1 MKDLIHELLPH
12 APQMGLYVAPNI
24 PEGLVQNA
32 LGNYGGEMEAEEVLA
47 LYDATLMGNA
57 KDGAVFALDRFVFQN
72 NALHHAQV
80 VRYED
85 VVRVDKKRGLL
96 KGAKILLEV
105 NRGRATFDLELDC
118 SGKPK
123 AAEFLYRFLHE
134 AMLRP
139 VAQAEVEEVWPG
151 ERTPAGTDLA
161 ALQNALEKLRA
172 QGVLSVED
180 YERIIEVV
188 RSRNS

>member
-12 APQMGLYVAPNI
+12 APQMGLYVSPNI
-24 PEGLVQNA
+24 PEHLVQNA
-32 LGNYGGEMEAEEVLA
+32 LGDYGGEMEPDEVVA

-57 KDGAVFALDRFVFQN
+57 KDGAVFAIDRFVFQN
-72 NALHHAQV
+72 NKLHHPQV

-85 VVRVDKKRGLL
+85 LVRVDKKRSLL

-123 AAEFLYRFLHE
+123 ASEFLYRFLHE
-134 AMLRP
+134 AMMRP
-139 VAQAEVEEVWPG
+139 MTQPEVEEAQPG
-151 ERTPAGTDLA
+151 ERTAAGTDLA
-161 ALQNALEKLRA
+161 ALRKALDKLRT
-172 QGVLSVED
+172 QGLLAVED
-180 YERIIEVV
+180 YERIIEMV
-188 RSRNS
+188 RGK

>member
-24 PEGLVQNA
+24 PEQLVQNA
-32 LGNYGGEMEAEEVLA
+32 LGDYAGEMKPDEVVA

-57 KDGAVFALDRFVFQN
+57 KDGAVFAINRFIFQN
-72 NALHHAQV
+72 NDLQHPQV

-85 VVRVDKKRGLL
+85 LVRVDKKRSLL

-123 AAEFLYRFLHE
+123 ASEFIYRFLHE
-134 AMLRP
+134 AMMRP
-139 VAQAEVEEVWPG
+139 MTQPEVDDPWPG

-161 ALQNALEKLRA
+161 ALQKALDKLRM
-172 QGVLSVED
+172 QGILAAED
-180 YERIIEVV
+180 FERIMDIV
-188 RSRNS
+188 RGA